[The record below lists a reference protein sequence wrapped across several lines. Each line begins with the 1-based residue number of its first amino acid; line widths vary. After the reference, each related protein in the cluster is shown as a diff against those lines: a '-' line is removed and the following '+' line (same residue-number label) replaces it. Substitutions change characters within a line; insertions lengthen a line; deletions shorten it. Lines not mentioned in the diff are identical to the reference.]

1 VLKVKE
7 VDDNQTITII
17 LLVGLLVG
25 ILISLFRIAF
35 GAPSPSES
43 LLLSTLLTV
52 FSILGSWIVS
62 KHYSEHDFNKSLRLF
77 ALKAAE
83 KVTNLSKELDRLSAV
98 LQDELKDE
106 DYDSP
111 QEALLAKTIRMEGA
125 IHIVRTL
132 KSVNDGSLSDWQGV
146 IGEEITAKL
155 EDQEQREETL
165 RELFERFES
174 LQSKQPELR
183 ETIQEDEQTAKLRAE
198 VDSIRDDLR
207 MLVGQVSG
215 LPVRSHRIKNSKL
228 PIQRN
233 CPVCSELLTYRQKQ
247 RPTSVKPVK
256 CTNCGA
262 SLYSR
267 QVDGEYVLKQRSPL
281 IEEVECPVCNSKI
294 QVKIDPVPG
303 AIQDIDCGSCKSPIR
318 AIRRENGVKGKVREI
333 QASPSKMVEERIR
346 EAMGPQPWPP
356 GRARTVAN
364 QLGLPLPTVSG
375 IIKSLIDQGI
385 FKVQIDG
392 KLYSRDVAG
401 SGQT

>member
-7 VDDNQTITII
+7 VDDNRTITVI

-25 ILISLFRIAF
+25 ILICLIRIAF

-43 LLLSTLLTV
+43 LLLSALLTF

-83 KVTNLSKELDRLSAV
+83 KVTNLSKELDRLSVV
-98 LQDELKDE
+98 LQEEIKDE

-111 QEALLAKTIRMEGA
+111 QEAVLAKTIRMEGA

-174 LQSKQPELR
+174 LQSKQPELP

-215 LPVRSHRIKNSKL
+215 LPVRSYRVKSSKL
-228 PIQRN
+228 PIQKN
-233 CPVCSELLTYRQKQ
+233 CPVCSEMLSYRQKQ
-247 RPTSVKPVK
+247 RPTSVRPVK

-267 QVDGEYVLKQRSPL
+267 QVDGEYVLKQRAPL
-281 IEEVECPVCNSKI
+281 TEEVECPVCNNKI
-294 QVKIDPVPG
+294 QVNLDPVPG
-303 AIQDIDCGSCKSPIR
+303 AIQDSECSSCKTPMR
-318 AIRRENGVKGKVREI
+318 AIRRENGVKLKVKEA
-333 QASPSKMVEERIR
+333 QAAPSKIVEERIR
-346 EAMGPQPWPP
+346 EAMGPQPWQP
-356 GRARTVAN
+356 GRARTVAD
-364 QLGLPLPTVSG
+364 QLGLPLPTVSRT
-375 IIKSLIDQGI
+375 IKSLIEQGT

-392 KLYSRDVAG
+392 KLYSPDAA
-401 SGQT
+401 SPDQK

>member
-1 VLKVKE
+1 MLKVKE
-7 VDDNQTITII
+7 VDDNRAMTLI
-17 LLVGLLVG
+17 LLGGLLVG
-25 ILISLFRIAF
+25 ILICLLRIAF
-35 GAPSPSES
+35 SAPSPSES
-43 LLLSTLLTV
+43 VMLSALLTV

-98 LQDELKDE
+98 LQEELKDE

-111 QEALLAKTIRMEGA
+111 QEALLAKTLRMEGA
-125 IHIVRTL
+125 IHIIGTL

-146 IGEEITAKL
+146 IGAEITAKL

-165 RELFERFES
+165 RELLDRFES
-174 LQSKQPELR
+174 LQSKQPEIR
-183 ETIQEDEQTAKLRAE
+183 ETTQEDEETTKLRAE
-198 VDSIRDDLR
+198 VESIRDDLR
-207 MLVGQVSG
+207 LLVGQVSG
-215 LPVRSHRIKNSKL
+215 LPVRAHRAKSGKM

-233 CPVCSELLTYRQKQ
+233 CPVCSQLLTYRQKQ

-267 QVDGEYVLKQRSPL
+267 QVDGEYVLRQRAPL
-281 IEEVECPVCNSKI
+281 NEEVECPVCNNKN
-294 QVKIDPVPG
+294 QVTLDPVPG

-318 AIRRENGVKGKVREI
+318 AIRRENGVKAKVKEAEI
-333 QASPSKMVEERIR
+333 APSKIVEGRVG

-356 GRARTVAN
+356 GRARAVAD
-364 QLGLPLPTVSG
+364 QLGLPLPTVSRT
-375 IIKSLIDQGI
+375 IKSLIEQGI

-392 KLYSRDVAG
+392 KLYSPEPAG
-401 SGQT
+401 PAQK